1 MQSSKFGTR
10 DMTSLVARAW
20 RQTLILA
27 CAVSLL
33 TIAPAHAEDRS
44 VLRREIEA
52 MHVRYLDAFNHRD
65 AAALGAL
72 FTENAIF
79 VDPAGKVATGRS
91 NIEAMFRQGFLDG
104 DLTLEASADDIG
116 TIGDGAWDVGHG
128 ALKSGGG
135 TQRLP
140 LHYATIY
147 VRQGGALKLR
157 VVSVGGE

>member
-1 MQSSKFGTR
+1 
-10 DMTSLVARAW
+10 MTSFVARAW

-33 TIAPAHAEDRS
+33 AIAPTHAEDRP
-44 VLRREIEA
+44 VLRQEIEA

-65 AAALGAL
+65 AAVLGAL
-72 FTENAIF
+72 FAENAIF
-79 VDPAGKVATGRS
+79 INPAGKIAMGRN
-91 NIEAMFRQGFLDG
+91 NIERMFSEGFRDG
-104 DLTLEASADDIG
+104 DVTLEASADDIG

-128 ALKSGGG
+128 ALKPGGG

-140 LHYATIY
+140 LHYAAIY
-147 VRQGGALKLR
+147 VRQGGALKLQ